1 MKTKLQVSALGHAIL
16 HAASLRRLGIY
27 VGFDSPS
34 IIRYLEP
41 LTGDMFTTRFTDCH
55 FDEIVFPSLGG
66 EKTVPE
72 ERQELT
78 WVVLT
83 LSHFDP

>member
-1 MKTKLQVSALGHAIL
+1 MGPQ
-16 HAASLRRLGIY
+16 RRLGIY

>member
-1 MKTKLQVSALGHAIL
+1 MGPQ
-16 HAASLRRLGIY
+16 RRLGIY

-34 IIRYLEP
+34 IIKYLEH
-41 LTGDMFTTRFTDCH
+41 LTGDMFTTRFADCH
-55 FDEIVFPSLGG
+55 FDETVFPSLGG

-78 WVVLT
+78 WVVPT
-83 LSHFDP
+83 LSHFDPRSTQCENEMKMIVHL